1 MTCKCEHW
9 QVCDECRQGRF
20 PKTEDKDMT
29 KLEILE
35 WLRKLADAAI
45 YALQDGEPHYLERL
59 GKELD
64 QEIREEQGK

>member
-1 MTCKCEHW
+1 
-9 QVCDECRQGRF
+9 
-20 PKTEDKDMT
+20 MT